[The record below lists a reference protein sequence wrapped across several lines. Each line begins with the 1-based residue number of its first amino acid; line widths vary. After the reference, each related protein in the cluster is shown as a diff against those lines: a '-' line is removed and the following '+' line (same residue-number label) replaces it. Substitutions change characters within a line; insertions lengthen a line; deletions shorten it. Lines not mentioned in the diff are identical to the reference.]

1 MTFKQTYTKLLKVT
15 VEGTKKTLEA
25 INVEKIAK
33 NVNNVK
39 QKAELKL
46 DSYKNILEEKLK
58 EEILAETEI
67 KERSVEELNLSN
79 HTLKILLDNNIK
91 YISELKALRDE
102 DLMDIKGVGKK
113 TFEEIKEALKNV

>member
-1 MTFKQTYTKLLKVT
+1 MTFKQTCTKLLKVT

-46 DSYKNILEEKLK
+46 DTYKTILEEKLK